1 MRHDDL
7 IRGLADARPRHLD
20 PARPVPEE
28 TRCRELA
35 RAKAD
40 SRTRDDEPRVAARL
54 RRRLARPLWT
64 AGLACGVAAAV
75 AAVTLVARPP
85 GGPAGADTAANGPH
99 GPSHVLLAAAGR
111 VEQTDV
117 QAGDYWY
124 REEHDGALVP
134 VPGEHYRVDVR
145 SVRKTWFENGTRR
158 QWTRV
163 RDLGA
168 RPAGEEDERRWRA
181 AGAPRRWDLGQ
192 GGPDATW
199 KGRGLISSDA
209 PGGKV
214 DSFRG
219 PVRLDLS
226 DLPTL
231 PDRPDR
237 LGERLYVLVD
247 EHFNAPDKI
256 MDRLVEGTVERVA
269 LSLPVTP
276 QVRAAAYRLLA
287 ERPGVRDLG
296 AVTDH
301 AGRPGYGVAL
311 PGPHGR
317 KERHLIFDRKTGR
330 PLGTEMFEVRDD
342 GEPGRLL
349 SYRTVTDMRWT
360 DEAPG
365 FDSGA
370 DRG

>member
-7 IRGLADARPRHLD
+7 MRGLAGARPRHLD
-20 PARPVPEE
+20 PDRPVPEE
-28 TRCRELA
+28 TRRAELA
-35 RAKAD
+35 RLTAD
-40 SRTRDDEPRVAARL
+40 SAAGDATPRALRP
-54 RRRLARPLWT
+54 RRRWTRPVWT

-85 GGPAGADTAANGPH
+85 GGTVDADTASNGPQT
-99 GPSHVLLAAAGR
+99 PSHVLLAAAER
-111 VEQTDV
+111 VESTNV
-117 QAGDYWY
+117 PTGDYWY

-145 SVRKTWFENGTRR
+145 SVRRTWFENGTRR
-158 QWTRV
+158 QWTRI

-168 RPAGEEDERRWRA
+168 RPAGEDDERRWRA

-199 KGRGLISSDA
+199 EGRGLISSDA

-237 LGERLYVLVD
+237 LRERLYTLVD
-247 EHFNAPDKI
+247 EHFNAPERM
-256 MDRLVEGTVERVA
+256 MDRLVDGTVERVA

-287 ERPGVRDLG
+287 GQSGVRDLG
-296 AVTDH
+296 EVTDH

-311 PGPHGR
+311 PDPDGEQ
-317 KERHLIFDRKTGR
+317 ERHLIFGRKTGR
-330 PLGTEMFEVRDD
+330 PLGTEMYEVGDD
-342 GEPGRLL
+342 GAPGRLL
-349 SYRTVTDMRWT
+349 AYRTVTEMRWT
-360 DEAPG
+360 NEAPG